1 MLLVFSKSQIILLD
15 EPEASL
21 SIVWQENLLKD
32 IINNFDFNKIIV
44 ATQSPYIIES
54 EDLDEYIIPLID
66 GDQNG

>member
-1 MLLVFSKSQIILLD
+1 MLLVFSKNQIILLD

-66 GDQNG
+66 GEQNE